1 MRRTVEEIIA
11 LVRAA
16 PRENEDV
23 QVDPQDCD
31 LFRRHFSRSFYQV
44 SLPSLHPP
52 NVESL
57 VFGGCWSK

>member
-1 MRRTVEEIIA
+1 M
-11 LVRAA
+11 LVKAA

-44 SLPSLHPP
+44 SMPGQHC
-52 NVESL
+52 VESWEAA
-57 VFGGCWSK
+57 GANS